1 MPDSCGLRRDRQ
13 GCFGGVCSGLH
24 LGPIFAAGPCSLY
37 TVAGVSSVGSVE
49 AEGNQKILSR
59 AGMGSSLAFSI
70 IQSFRVSTIP
80 QNYGVARPLTAPQ
93 SVCLV
98 LIHVGY
104 AVGPLNVPAPLEF

>member
-1 MPDSCGLRRDRQ
+1 MDLGVTGRDALGGLLRAS
-13 GCFGGVCSGLH
+13 SGPH
-24 LGPIFAAGPCSLY
+24 LCCRTLL

-59 AGMGSSLAFSI
+59 AGMGSSLAFYD
-70 IQSFRVSTIP
+70 IQSLVSTIP

-98 LIHVGY
+98 PIHLGY